1 MEYTHSNL
9 ETTLSENSY
18 FEGQLIKEDQE
29 FVVCWS
35 WSVPVEDVIVY
46 ISSQFHIQWFYIDSL
61 NQTM

>member
-46 ISSQFHIQWFYIDSL
+46 ISSQFHIQ
-61 NQTM
+61 